1 MLSMIHKHQHHNNH
15 RHTSTTLM
23 PGSIV
28 HDEIQIIRTLGVGAY
43 GKVYLGQD
51 LKTKQRYAIKALQ
64 QRQLDDHQR
73 ALQRNEMILHSKLTH
88 PNIIQLERIIKH
100 NECVHMVLEHCAEGD
115 LFSAITERNLY
126 HGNHALIRQVF
137 LQLIDA
143 VQYCHQQH
151 VYHRDLKPE
160 NILVFNNGRTLKIAD
175 FGLATSQAV
184 SKDFGCGSTFYFS
197 PGRIAIN
204 ILMHLKT
211 NLSMAECQGDDV
223 HLSNGYATAPNDVW
237 SLGVILVN
245 LAASRNPWRQACLD
259 DDTFRAY
266 LADRDYLLKVLPI
279 SRELNGIIK
288 RIFCIDPKRRIS
300 LEELRESILHCKY
313 FTRTS
318 QVERAE
324 ANTSCKLQNMFP
336 ITPPTT
342 PGEVANDRLAG
353 GFFPPTPGSCSSFIS
368 QHDNGSHELATPAAS
383 SSSRQDHHHCVSKF
397 AVCSSQ
403 RLDIR
408 SASLWKALQQQQ
420 QSPMPLSTSPSP
432 PISP

>member
-1 MLSMIHKHQHHNNH
+1 MIHKQQQQQQHNNH
-15 RHTSTTLM
+15 HHRHTTLM

-28 HDEIQIIRTLGVGAY
+28 HDEIQIIKTLGVGAY

-51 LKTKQRYAIKALQ
+51 LKTKQRYAVKALQ

-73 ALQRNEMILHSKLTH
+73 ALQRNEMILHSKLIH
-88 PNIIQLERIIKH
+88 PNVIRLERIIKH

-160 NILVFNNGRTLKIAD
+160 NILVFDNGRTLKIAD
-175 FGLATSQAV
+175 FGLATSQAIA
-184 SKDFGCGSTFYFS
+184 KDFGCGSTFYFS
-197 PGRIAIN
+197 P
-204 ILMHLKT
+204 
-211 NLSMAECQGDDV
+211 ECQGDDV
-223 HLSNGYATAPNDVW
+223 HLSNGYATAPNDIW

-324 ANTSCKLQNMFP
+324 TNTSCKLQNIFP
-336 ITPPTT
+336 LTPPTT
-342 PGEVANDRLAG
+342 PGEAANERLAG

-368 QHDNGSHELATPAAS
+368 SSEHDNGGHELATPAAS
-383 SSSRQDHHHCVSKF
+383 NSSCQDHCVSKL
-397 AVCSSQ
+397 ATCSSQ

-408 SASLWKALQQQQ
+408 STSLWKALQQQHQ

>member
-1 MLSMIHKHQHHNNH
+1 
-15 RHTSTTLM
+15 M

-28 HDEIQIIRTLGVGAY
+28 HDEIQIIKTLGVGAY

-64 QRQLDDHQR
+64 QRQLDDHQH
-73 ALQRNEMILHSKLTH
+73 ALQRNEMILHSKLIH
-88 PNIIQLERIIKH
+88 PNIIRLERIIKH
-100 NECVHMVLEHCAEGD
+100 NDCVHMVLEHCAEGD

-160 NILVFNNGRTLKIAD
+160 NILVFDNGRTLKIAD
-175 FGLATSQAV
+175 FGLATAQSVA
-184 SKDFGCGSTFYFS
+184 KDFGCGSTFYFS
-197 PGRIAIN
+197 P
-204 ILMHLKT
+204 
-211 NLSMAECQGDDV
+211 ECQGDDV
-223 HLSNGYATAPNDVW
+223 HLSHGYATAPNDIW

-324 ANTSCKLQNMFP
+324 SNTSCKLQNIFP
-336 ITPPTT
+336 LTPPTT
-342 PGEVANDRLAG
+342 PGEVANECLASG

-368 QHDNGSHELATPAAS
+368 STEHDNMGHKLATPVAS
-383 SSSRQDHHHCVSKF
+383 CSSTRQSHQCISKLTTCSSR
-397 AVCSSQ
+397 

-408 SASLWKALQQQQ
+408 STSLWKALNQQQQ
-420 QSPMPLSTSPSP
+420 HPSMPISTSPSP